1 MNDANKNVIRKKGRP
16 ATGQD
21 KPIAFRLPEELVA
34 QVDVHATAH
43 GQNRSAAVRDL
54 IEAGLAAHARKRKA
68 ST

>member
-1 MNDANKNVIRKKGRP
+1 MDYANKNVIRKKGRP

-34 QVDVHATAH
+34 RVDVHAAAK

-54 IEAGLAAHARKRKA
+54 LEDGLAAHARKRK
-68 ST
+68 SKT